1 MEKPQQLHVLLIGI
15 DAYVLPEHRL
25 LGCVRDVDSLADFLT
40 HEVSLA
46 GSSLSIERLTARTG
60 EPPGPDTP
68 TRQRIVSALRG
79 LSQER
84 VSPGDRVL
92 VYYAG
97 HGARIYF
104 PKAGAD
110 FEALVPADY
119 TGQKEQLLFDYEVN
133 ELLAAIAERTG
144 DLNVI
149 LDCCHSGGLTRAL
162 SQQQQS
168 RVARSRY
175 VRIEARADEPPPIP
189 PRDAALGLSRSR
201 GQVRPYCVIAA
212 CQANQRALELS
223 LGEGGHEE
231 HGLLSYSLLQVL
243 RGPFHDRVATTRW
256 AELWEPLRAEMR
268 SHDPEQQPLLIGPSE
283 RFILGGATTP
293 FSPGLALRQEPDGSL
308 LLGAGTLSGISAGA
322 RLAVYPPTEPALF
335 PPLDSPEDRAAR
347 LGHLVVRSADVV
359 SAVVSVDP
367 LAPLRTPLP
376 TGARAR
382 LVQPAEEELL
392 RVFCEPAV
400 SPWVGEVLAAMRSV
414 VRLVPDAAQAELLLG
429 QSPSGELLL
438 GDRVY
443 PHQPS
448 LSPLELAPLAIIPL
462 GLQIT
467 DPALRDQR
475 RRKALGTAV
484 QHYAGYVQPLR
495 LGQQPGTVRPAG
507 ALILELVDCGT
518 PAAVANLRM
527 DASRRRTIPLGP
539 DGTCALLSGSQCCFY
554 VRNDSWSGLS
564 VTLLACTSEGWV
576 HLLSEPVHLE
586 SSKGAFLWDYSESRA
601 LPFELSCG
609 SRTVSI
615 DRIIAIGC
623 SDARMD
629 VRSLQQQ
636 VIPQQEPSL
645 QALINKALFSDT
657 KLLVRR
663 SARVL
668 EFATATL
675 NVKLMR

>member
-15 DAYVLPEHRL
+15 DAYALPEHRL

-68 TRQRIVSALRG
+68 TRQRIVSALRE

-162 SQQQQS
+162 AQQQQS

-189 PRDAALGLSRSR
+189 PRDAVLGLSRSR

-268 SHDPEQQPLLIGPSE
+268 SHDPEQQPLSD
-283 RFILGGATTP
+283 R
-293 FSPGLALRQEPDGSL
+293 SL
-308 LLGAGTLSGISAGA
+308 
-322 RLAVYPPTEPALF
+322 
-335 PPLDSPEDRAAR
+335 
-347 LGHLVVRSADVV
+347 
-359 SAVVSVDP
+359 
-367 LAPLRTPLP
+367 
-376 TGARAR
+376 
-382 LVQPAEEELL
+382 
-392 RVFCEPAV
+392 
-400 SPWVGEVLAAMRSV
+400 
-414 VRLVPDAAQAELLLG
+414 
-429 QSPSGELLL
+429 
-438 GDRVY
+438 
-443 PHQPS
+443 
-448 LSPLELAPLAIIPL
+448 
-462 GLQIT
+462 
-467 DPALRDQR
+467 
-475 RRKALGTAV
+475 
-484 QHYAGYVQPLR
+484 
-495 LGQQPGTVRPAG
+495 
-507 ALILELVDCGT
+507 
-518 PAAVANLRM
+518 
-527 DASRRRTIPLGP
+527 
-539 DGTCALLSGSQCCFY
+539 
-554 VRNDSWSGLS
+554 
-564 VTLLACTSEGWV
+564 
-576 HLLSEPVHLE
+576 
-586 SSKGAFLWDYSESRA
+586 RA
-601 LPFELSCG
+601 LHPGWRHDS
-609 SRTVSI
+609 V
-615 DRIIAIGC
+615 
-623 SDARMD
+623 
-629 VRSLQQQ
+629 
-636 VIPQQEPSL
+636 
-645 QALINKALFSDT
+645 
-657 KLLVRR
+657 
-663 SARVL
+663 
-668 EFATATL
+668 
-675 NVKLMR
+675 